1 MTNAVVHGILLG
13 GVYAL
18 LATGLSLMFGVS
30 VLDPLVYLAM
40 ATLLSVV
47 ALVAAYVPALRATR
61 VDPMEALRSE

>member
-1 MTNAVVHGILLG
+1 
-13 GVYAL
+13 
-18 LATGLSLMFGVS
+18 MFGVS
-30 VLDPLVYLAM
+30 ALDPLVYLAM